1 MKQQIKKQIR
11 DEDGDVVD
19 VKKPKKESEP
29 KQVLIGTEHFSLSD
43 ERGVE
48 IELHSSVID
57 IVQLSELGTGIWKW
71 LKMERGNLKIP
82 EYIR

>member
-1 MKQQIKKQIR
+1 MKQQTKQTDVK
-11 DEDGDVVD
+11 DEDTTAA
-19 VKKPKKESEP
+19 KKPKKESEP

-71 LKMERGNLKIP
+71 LKMERGNVKIP
-82 EYIR
+82 KYIQ